1 MPIIDDRKELI
12 KQFLLGATHG
22 CAESGLIHG
31 DIMYVIEAEAY
42 VPIAIRFQ
50 AEKVMIVNKLLF
62 LTHVQ
67 ERFRNEIR
75 EQINHEYWEIEI
87 TMNGSITIED
97 HPIISADQI
106 KAEFEY
112 NQNILM
118 RLSSGELNGAKD
130 AKVKALKK
138 LSANGMHAVKCR
150 LLKATRTVYNN
161 FDKARFELDLYE
173 DHNHSM
179 IKLLNYAGAMKEM
192 NERITPHMEV
202 ISGIY
207 DAGEV

>member
-31 DIMYVIEAEAY
+31 DIMYVIEADAY
-42 VPIAIRFQ
+42 VPIAIRFHT
-50 AEKVMIVNKLLF
+50 EKVMIVNKFMLV
-62 LTHVQ
+62 THTQ
-67 ERFRNEIR
+67 QMFRDEIQK
-75 EQINHEYWEIEI
+75 QINHEYWEIGI
-87 TMNGSITIED
+87 TMNGSSTIED
-97 HPIISADQI
+97 HPIIAANQI
-106 KAEFEY
+106 KAELEY
-112 NQNILM
+112 NQNLIRSTSM
-118 RLSSGELNGAKD
+118 ESDYIWD
-130 AKVKALKK
+130 AKVKALNK
-138 LSANGMHAVKCR
+138 LYANGLHAVKCR

-202 ISGIY
+202 LSGIY
-207 DAGEV
+207 EAGEV

>member
-31 DIMYVIEAEAY
+31 DIMYVIEADAY
-42 VPIAIRFQ
+42 VPIAIRFHT
-50 AEKVMIVNKLLF
+50 EKVMIVNKFMLV
-62 LTHVQ
+62 THTQ
-67 ERFRNEIR
+67 QMFRDEIQK
-75 EQINHEYWEIEI
+75 QINHIYWEIGI
-87 TMNGSITIED
+87 TMNGSSTIED
-97 HPIISADQI
+97 HPIIAANQM
-106 KAEFEY
+106 KAELEY
-112 NQNILM
+112 NQKLKSLTPVGFDTG
-118 RLSSGELNGAKD
+118 RE

-138 LSANGMHAVKCR
+138 LSANGLHAVMCR

-179 IKLLNYAGAMKEM
+179 IKLINYAGAIKKM

-202 ISGIY
+202 LSGIY
-207 DAGEV
+207 EAGEV

>member
-50 AEKVMIVNKLLF
+50 TEKVMIVNKLLF

-112 NQNILM
+112 C
-118 RLSSGELNGAKD
+118 LSQKRYTPGGFDNGND
-130 AKVKALKK
+130 AKIKALNK
-138 LSANGMHAVKCR
+138 LYANGMHAVKCR
-150 LLKATRTVYNN
+150 LLKSTRTINNN

-173 DHNHSM
+173 NHNHTM

-202 ISGIY
+202 LSGIY
-207 DAGEV
+207 EAGEV

>member
-1 MPIIDDRKELI
+1 MPIIDYRKELI
-12 KQFLLGATHG
+12 KQFLRGATHG

-31 DIMYVIEAEAY
+31 DILYVIEANAY
-42 VPIAIRFQ
+42 VPIAIRFHT
-50 AEKVMIVNKLLF
+50 EKVMIVNRF
-62 LTHVQ
+62 MCVTHTQ
-67 ERFRNEIR
+67 EMFRDEIQK
-75 EQINHEYWEIEI
+75 QINHIYLEIGI
-87 TMNGSITIED
+87 TMNGSSTIEE
-97 HPIISADQI
+97 HPIIAANQT
-106 KAEFEY
+106 KAELEY
-112 NQNILM
+112 NQKLMNI
-118 RLSSGELNGAKD
+118 RPEGFDNVRD

-138 LSANGMHAVKCR
+138 LSANGLHAVMCR

-202 ISGIY
+202 LSGIY
-207 DAGEV
+207 EAGEV

>member
-31 DIMYVIEAEAY
+31 DILYVIEADAY
-42 VPIAIRFQ
+42 APIAIRFHT
-50 AEKVMIVNKLLF
+50 EKVMIVNKLILETH
-62 LTHVQ
+62 THVM
-67 ERFRNEIR
+67 FRDEIQK
-75 EQINHEYWEIEI
+75 QINRIHYWEIGI
-87 TMNGSITIED
+87 TMNGSSTIEE
-97 HPIISADQI
+97 HPLINVNQL
-106 KAEFEY
+106 KAELEY
-112 NQNILM
+112 NQSLTKWAPGG
-118 RLSSGELNGAKD
+118 LGNGRD

-138 LSANGMHAVKCR
+138 LSANGLHAVMCK

-207 DAGEV
+207 EAGEV